1 MDMSFVSR
9 DETAMVLGSRNDPL
23 GITTLYAFLV
33 YDGVRYRFDY
43 AGSTAIDFTE
53 DTAPGKRFTLTI
65 DKNKAYFNDA
75 LVATRTYR
83 DVVCSYPLMLF
94 TANNGGTADERGAKM
109 RLYSAKIYNNGT
121 LQADLLPGS
130 DGSGRAT
137 LYDSVGQKYLEPHGT
152 FVMGETKVSNGWNKV
167 KKVYVKEETGW
178 MELSEMEYAD
188 YFGEKELYKL
198 IKEENK

>member
-1 MDMSFVSR
+1 M
-9 DETAMVLGSRNDPL
+9 
-23 GITTLYAFLV
+23 

-53 DTAPGKRFTLTI
+53 NTAPGKRFTLTI
-65 DKNKAYFNDA
+65 DKNEVYFNDA

-94 TANNGGTADERGAKM
+94 TANNGGTADEKGAKM
-109 RLYSAKIYNNGT
+109 RLYSAKIYNNDT
-121 LQADLLPGS
+121 LQADLLPGT

-137 LYDSVGQKYLEPHGT
+137 LYDSVGQKYFEPHGT

-178 MELSEMEYAD
+178 MELSEMEYAN

-198 IKEENK
+198 IKED